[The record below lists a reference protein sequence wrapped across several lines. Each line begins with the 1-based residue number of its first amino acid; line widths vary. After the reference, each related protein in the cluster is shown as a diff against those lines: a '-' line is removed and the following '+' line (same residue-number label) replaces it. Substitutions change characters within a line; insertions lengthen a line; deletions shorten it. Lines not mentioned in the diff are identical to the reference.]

1 MASTTTTSGGT
12 ITSFS
17 NTPQAK
23 DDVFTTTENLLGV
36 VYWDVMSNDLG
47 GNAKTLWS
55 LDNAVSDPTATK
67 VYAPADLLT
76 QDTARAEAT
85 SSDTS
90 MNGAKIWITSDG
102 KVGYDAATF
111 TTAFKAQLQALAT
124 GEFLTD
130 SFTYAMRLGNG
141 TLSWATATV
150 QFSGEN
156 DGVTISLGAQAGMV
170 TEDADTTASAT
181 DALTASGTITF
192 NDVDLSDTHMATFAP
207 AGGNATYLGTFAL
220 SPVSEAANVPR

>member
-1 MASTTTTSGGT
+1 
-12 ITSFS
+12 
-17 NTPQAK
+17 
-23 DDVFTTTENLLGV
+23 
-36 VYWDVMSNDLG
+36 MSNDLG

-55 LDNAVSDPTATK
+55 LDNADSLSTATK

-85 SSDTS
+85 STDTS
-90 MNGAKIWITSDG
+90 LNGARIWITPDG

-124 GEFLTD
+124 GEILTD

-156 DGVTISLGAQAGMV
+156 DGVTIGLGAQAGMV

-181 DALTASGTITF
+181 DSLAASGTITF
-192 NDVDLSDTHMATFAP
+192 NDIDLSDTHTATFAP
-207 AGGNATYLGTFAL
+207 AGAMPL
-220 SPVSEAANVPR
+220 SLVHSYSRR